1 MSCVGKIDAGGD
13 RAREELLYLSSLL
26 IEFGG
31 GIEQFPNGP
40 VSFGFTD
47 IYRCPA
53 LGTDNFIRVQKV
65 SEDGLEHLA
74 TLRVLT
80 REVVEYLVQV
90 ANRHGESPVPLTWKK
105 IEHGT
110 RRASES

>member
-1 MSCVGKIDAGGD
+1 MSCIGEIEAGGD
-13 RAREELLYLSSLL
+13 RAREELLFLSGLL

-47 IYRCPA
+47 VYRCSA
-53 LGTDNFIRVQKV
+53 LGADNFIRVHKF

-80 REVVEYLVQV
+80 REIVEHLVEV

-110 RRASES
+110 RQASES